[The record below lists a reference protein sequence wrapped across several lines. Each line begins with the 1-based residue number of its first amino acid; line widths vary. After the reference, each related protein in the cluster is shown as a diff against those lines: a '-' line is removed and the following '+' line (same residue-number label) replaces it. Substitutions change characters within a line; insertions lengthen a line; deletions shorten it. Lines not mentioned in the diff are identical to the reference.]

1 MKVSL
6 QKKPV
11 ANNKT
16 KLRLVYYNGTT
27 KTEDGKTKTHRKYE
41 DTGCW
46 LHTKPRTT
54 QERQHNKEAQKLA
67 EAILSKRL
75 LEVQAGKHDLADNTK
90 LKGSFIEFFERLT
103 AEKQK
108 TTAPSNYSLWVA
120 TLKHLK
126 KFAGGNITFQQINS
140 KWLEDFKQFL
150 LTEPLTKSKTRLS
163 ENSASSYFNKVRA
176 ALNQAQKEGII
187 RQSPTVQVKSIKP
200 KQEKREYL
208 SVDELKAVAQT
219 ECRYEVLKRAFLFS
233 CLTGMRWSDV
243 HKLTW
248 QQVREFS
255 TSHYRVVFSQQKTDG
270 LQYLDLN
277 PQAVELIG
285 ERGAPE
291 ERVFSGLR
299 YSAYVNVALKQW
311 MMRAGITKDITF
323 HCARHTFAVMQL
335 SQGADIYTVSK
346 LLGHT
351 ELKTTQVYADILD
364 TDRHKAMQNLP
375 NILGGQQQEKQQAN
389 LPASTDNLLQWVK
402 GLTREQKNSLRE
414 ALREPEHA

>member
-6 QKKPV
+6 QKKP
-11 ANNKT
+11 ASNNKT
-16 KLRLVYYNGTT
+16 KLRLCYYNGST
-27 KTEDGKTKTHRKYE
+27 KTEDGKTKTHRRYE

-46 LHTKPRTT
+46 IYSKPRSP

-75 LEVQAGKHDLADNTK
+75 LEVQAGKHDLADNTR

-103 AEKQK
+103 LEKQK
-108 TTAPSNYSLWVA
+108 TTAPSNYSIWVA

-126 KFAGGNITFQQINS
+126 TFVGGNITFQQITP
-140 KWLEDFKQFL
+140 KWLENFREFL
-150 LTEPLTKSKTRLS
+150 LTEPLTKSKTKLS
-163 ENSASSYFNKVRA
+163 ENSASSYFNKIRA
-176 ALNQAQKEGII
+176 ALNQAQKDGII
-187 RQSPTVQVKSIKP
+187 RQSPTAQVKSIKP

-208 SVDELKAVAQT
+208 TLDELKAAAQA
-219 ECRYEVLKRAFLFS
+219 ECRYEVLKKAFLFS

-243 HKLTW
+243 HKLIW
-248 QQVREFS
+248 KQVREFS
-255 TSHYRVVFSQQKTDG
+255 AGHYRIVFNQQKTKG

-285 ERGAPE
+285 ERGEPI

-351 ELKTTQVYADILD
+351 EIKTTQVYADILD
-364 TDRHKAMQNLP
+364 TDRHRAMQNLP
-375 NILGGQQQEKQQAN
+375 NILGSHQQEKPQAS
-389 LPASTDNLLQWVK
+389 LSAPADDFVKWVK
-402 GLTREQKNSLRE
+402 GLSEEQKNSLRE
-414 ALREPEHA
+414 ALREPEHV

>member
-6 QKKPV
+6 QKKAV
-11 ANNKT
+11 ANNRT
-16 KLRLVYYNGTT
+16 KLRVVYYNGTT

-46 LHTKPRTT
+46 LHSKPRTS
-54 QERQHNKEAQKLA
+54 QERLHNKEAQKLA

-75 LEVQAGKHDLADNTK
+75 LEIQAGKHDLVDSTK
-90 LKGSFIEFFERLT
+90 LKGSFIEFFQRLT

-120 TLKHLK
+120 TLKHLR
-126 KFAGGNITFQQINS
+126 KFTGGNITFQQING

-150 LTEPLTKSKTRLS
+150 LTEPLTKSNTRLS

-176 ALNQAQKEGII
+176 ALNQAQKEGVI
-187 RQSPTVQVKSIKP
+187 RQSPTAQVKSIKP

-208 SVDELKAVAQT
+208 TVDELKAAAQT
-219 ECRYEVLKRAFLFS
+219 ECRYDVLIRAFLFS

-243 HKLTW
+243 HQLTW
-248 QQVREFS
+248 GIVRQFAEG
-255 TSHYRVVFSQQKTDG
+255 HIRVVFHQQKTDG

-277 PQAVELIG
+277 SQAVDLMG
-285 ERGAPE
+285 ERREPD

-335 SQGADIYTVSK
+335 SHGANIYTVSK

-351 ELKTTQVYADILD
+351 DLKTTQVYADILD
-364 TDRHKAMQNLP
+364 SDRHRAMQNLP
-375 NILGGQQQEKQQAN
+375 NILGEIQLEGTQTSFAA
-389 LPASTDNLLQWVK
+389 PAADLVDWVK
-402 GLTREQKNSLRE
+402 GLTEEQKNSLRE
-414 ALREPEHA
+414 ALRVTEHA